1 MSWLSGL
8 DDSIINFLYKLKK
21 ENSKFDYSPVIFSD
35 NTIDENINLGFSC
48 YALKI
53 LKLTDEIK
61 KFSENDLNEWSRY
74 LKSYQNRDLKYPIN
88 SFIDKS
94 YINSFKS
101 SNYFSGMAYPLKY
114 LFNTFQNKDYKSNKQ
129 KIENYIR
136 AETKQTI
143 STLYE
148 INKKNENKYKDFPI
162 NENEVKNYLNSL
174 NWSYPWSSGGQFSAM
189 CVFSKTQTNN
199 EEYKNSSKS
208 ILEFADSIVNQAS
221 GLYYKG
227 NPPKNYELI
236 NGAMKVLTGLDW
248 LEAKIH
254 YPEKIIDFC
263 LSSDISSKG
272 CDMVDV
278 VYVLYR
284 CSKETNYKKK
294 EVIDYLDNILKMIK
308 VHYNPN
314 DGGFS
319 YFQKYNQT
327 HYYDLKIADTQL
339 RSDIHGTLLCVWA
352 IVMIM
357 DLSEK
362 KFFNFNVLKP

>member
-1 MSWLSGL
+1 
-8 DDSIINFLYKLKK
+8 
-21 ENSKFDYSPVIFSD
+21 
-35 NTIDENINLGFSC
+35 
-48 YALKI
+48 
-53 LKLTDEIK
+53 
-61 KFSENDLNEWSRY
+61 
-74 LKSYQNRDLKYPIN
+74 
-88 SFIDKS
+88 
-94 YINSFKS
+94 
-101 SNYFSGMAYPLKY
+101 
-114 LFNTFQNKDYKSNKQ
+114 
-129 KIENYIR
+129 
-136 AETKQTI
+136 
-143 STLYE
+143 
-148 INKKNENKYKDFPI
+148 
-162 NENEVKNYLNSL
+162 
-174 NWSYPWSSGGQFSAM
+174 
-189 CVFSKTQTNN
+189 
-199 EEYKNSSKS
+199 
-208 ILEFADSIVNQAS
+208 
-221 GLYYKG
+221 
-227 NPPKNYELI
+227 
-236 NGAMKVLTGLDW
+236 MKVLTGLDW

-294 EVIDYLDNILKMIK
+294 EVIDYLDNILKMIR

-362 KFFNFNVLKP
+362 KFFDYNVLKP

>member
-1 MSWLSGL
+1 MTWLNGL
-8 DDSIINFLYKLKK
+8 NESIINFLYRLKK
-21 ENSKFDYSPVIFSD
+21 ENSKFDYSPIIFSD
-35 NTIDENINLGFSC
+35 NKFDKKINLGFSC

-53 LKLTDEIK
+53 FKLADEIK
-61 KFSENDLNEWSRY
+61 NFSENDLNEWSTY
-74 LKSYQNRDLKYPIN
+74 LKSYQNKESEYPIN

-94 YINSFKS
+94 YIKSFKS
-101 SNYFSGMAYPLKY
+101 SNYLSGMAYPLKY

-148 INKKNENKYKDFPI
+148 IDKRNENKYNDFPI
-162 NENEVKNYLNSL
+162 DENEIKNYLNSL
-174 NWSYPWSSGGQFSAM
+174 NWRYPWSSGGQFSAI
-189 CVFSKTQTNN
+189 CLFSKTQTKK
-199 EEYKNSSKS
+199 EEYIKS
-208 ILEFADSIVNQAS
+208 RKAIINFADSVVNQTT

-236 NGAMKVLTGLDW
+236 NGAMKILTGLDW
-248 LEAKIH
+248 LEEKIH

-294 EVIDYLDNILKMIK
+294 EILNYFDYILKMIR
-308 VHYNPN
+308 VHYSPD

-319 YFQKYNQT
+319 YFQNYNQT
-327 HYYDLKIADTQL
+327 HYYDLKIADMKS
-339 RSDIHGTLLCVWA
+339 RSDIHGTLLCLWA

-362 KFFNFNVLKP
+362 KFFNYNILKP